1 MPRISEFLGIII
13 SMFYRDHHPAHFHA
27 TYAGAE
33 AIVGIDPIAIL
44 EGQLPP
50 RVRSLVFEWAAMY
63 QQQLREDWELARKK
77 EQLKAI
83 PPLE

>member
-1 MPRISEFLGIII
+1 MPRICEFLGIII
-13 SMFYRDHHPAHFHA
+13 SMFYRDHFPAHFHA
-27 TYAGAE
+27 TYAGFE

-63 QQQLREDWELARKK
+63 QEQLREDWELARKK
-77 EQLKAI
+77 EQLKVI